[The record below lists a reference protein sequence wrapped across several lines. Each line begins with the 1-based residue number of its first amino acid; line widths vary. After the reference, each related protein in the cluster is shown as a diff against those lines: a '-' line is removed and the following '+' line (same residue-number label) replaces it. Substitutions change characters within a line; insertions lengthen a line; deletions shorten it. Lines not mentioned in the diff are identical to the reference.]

1 MTINTIFDI
10 LKKVDNQKIFVTNK
24 DTNERQCIAPTDP
37 NYPDLLDFYNLVKNS
52 YDRANIDTSCLENL
66 FTAVPNPNPTTAPTM
81 TKEEMTLSGIEKL
94 IKFFTEFQF
103 EPNFRFVNSL
113 CLALTK
119 SQTKA
124 KDYVKNYFELIDS
137 PYSREVTQ
145 KIKSDEFKQ
154 ILKEIGAAA
163 PTKIVNNRFK
173 LYYGSQGTGK
183 TTIAMK
189 ETNGQCMV
197 CNNSMLPNDLMESF
211 TFENGQ
217 ATFNPSPLWKAMEN
231 GTPIVLDEINLLP
244 FDSLRFLQTILDG
257 KKEFLYKDYTVK
269 VADGFKIIG
278 TMNLVLN
285 GMVYGLPEPL
295 VDRAETTEKFSLTAK
310 DLLGAI
316 I

>member
-10 LKKVDNQKIFVTNK
+10 LKKVDNQNIIITNK
-24 DTNERQCIAPTDP
+24 DTNEKQRVEPNDP
-37 NYPDLLDFYNLVKNS
+37 NYPALLDFYNLVKAS

-66 FTAVPNPNPTTAPTM
+66 FTAIPNPTTAPTM
-81 TKEEMTLSGIEKL
+81 TKEEMTLDGIEKL

-113 CLALTK
+113 CLALTQ
-119 SQTKA
+119 SQAKA

-137 PYSREVTQ
+137 PYSREVNQ
-145 KIKSDEFKQ
+145 KIKSDEFRQ
-154 ILKEIGAAA
+154 ILKAIGAVA
-163 PTKIVNNRFK
+163 PTKTVNNRFK

-197 CNNSMLPNDLMESF
+197 CNNSMLPNDLMENF

-285 GMVYGLPEPL
+285 GMIYGLPEPL